1 MGHCKEAHQ
10 GSRGRKNFSNMK
22 KEETRRRFRL
32 EIIKKQTGGAAEPGG
47 DEGGG
52 KGTMPEEFPSFT
64 EDS

>member
-1 MGHCKEAHQ
+1 
-10 GSRGRKNFSNMK
+10 MK
-22 KEETRRRFRL
+22 TSERMRL
-32 EIIKKQTGGAAEPGG
+32 LKKQTGGAAEPGG